1 MPKVIFPYT
10 KAGEAAAR
18 KAAKMHGGRLIM
30 DKEKKSKK
38 EPEGIG
44 IMIAVG
50 KAPDKKRRTRR
61 KTKA

>member
-10 KAGEAAAR
+10 KAGEAAAK
-18 KAAKMHGGRLIM
+18 KAAKMHGGRLVM

-38 EPEGIG
+38 PPDGIG

-50 KAPDKKRRTRR
+50 KPPAKKRRTRR
-61 KTKA
+61 SKKA